1 MENGKKKLVFGGDYM
16 TNNYNQDGSIY
27 YIQNRNK
34 WRCVYKI
41 FDPNTSQFVVKTKQF
56 RSEQDAKDF
65 FATLQYQKGNSL
77 YIRHNGIP
85 VIELIKSILERK
97 LDTGVI
103 AERTYA
109 RTKET
114 ITAME
119 KCDLLKKNI
128 DDISTDE
135 LQMYLN
141 SLRHYSQN
149 TIKKYIDQLNQAFK
163 YAQNK
168 GYIIQNPMFDII
180 RPKSIKKKK
189 EVRALEIEEQQMLT
203 DYLLNVPI
211 QDEPNKNIFLLQMF
225 MGLRVGEALA
235 LQTSDINLHKN
246 IITISKTLTT
256 DKNRKVINTVES
268 YVIDDIDDKG
278 VNDLDTILPT
288 TAQYVAGEREDTR
301 AMKGWFTVND
311 PELILTNAM
320 TDGKAFTVS
329 ARVYLPASVLS
340 TGTGSWDGT
349 DKHNMIASLGD
360 SSFGLRITTGSSG
373 GTTAVQTFVGDG
385 RSWYQINTAQLGE
398 EFVDQWHDIAV
409 TYEGSTLI
417 LYVDGVA
424 VAQREDAGNVVNSGV
439 PFGVG
444 WDPTKSLRTSELTLE
459 SVTVYGEAT
468 LSY

>member
-1 MENGKKKLVFGGDYM
+1 MA
-16 TNNYNQDGSIY
+16 TNYNQDGSIY

-41 FDPNTSQFVVKTKQF
+41 FDPNTSQFIVKTKQF
-56 RSEQDAKDF
+56 RSEQEAKDF

-114 ITAME
+114 IKAME

-180 RPKSIKKKK
+180 RPKSNKKKK

-211 QDEPNKNIFLLQMF
+211 QDEPNKNVFLLQMF
-225 MGLRVGEALA
+225 MGLRIGEALA

-256 DKNRKVINTVES
+256 DKNRKVIMGDTTKTYAGQRQIPIPDS
-268 YVIDDIDDKG
+268 L
-278 VNDLDTILPT
+278 LDTVKNQMRL
-288 TAQYVAGEREDTR
+288 AENH
-301 AMKGWFTVND
+301 K
-311 PELILTNAM
+311 
-320 TDGKAFTVS
+320 
-329 ARVYLPASVLS
+329 
-340 TGTGSWDGT
+340 
-349 DKHNMIASLGD
+349 DKL
-360 SSFGLRITTGSSG
+360 L
-373 GTTAVQTFVGDG
+373 
-385 RSWYQINTAQLGE
+385 
-398 EFVDQWHDIAV
+398 FVDKNNYYLSPRNANTLLQKITKRLGIENISSHSLRHTYGTRCIESGMRAV
-409 TYEGSTLI
+409 TVQRLMGHTDISITLNTYTSI
-417 LYVDGVA
+417 LNKFKE
-424 VAQREDAGNVVNSGV
+424 QELEKVNEYYLNNDILNNR
-439 PFGVG
+439 PLLI
-444 WDPTKSLRTSELTLE
+444 DSEVIE
-459 SVTVYGEAT
+459 RD
-468 LSY
+468 

>member
-1 MENGKKKLVFGGDYM
+1 M

-114 ITAME
+114 IKAME

-256 DKNRKVINTVES
+256 DKNRKVIMGDTTKTYAGQRQIPIPDS
-268 YVIDDIDDKG
+268 L
-278 VNDLDTILPT
+278 LDTVKNQMRLAENHKDKLLFVDTRNNYLAPRKANDRLKTITKKLGISGITTHSLRHTYGTRCIEAGMRAVALQRLMGHTDISVTLNTYTSIFNKYKEQELEKVNSYYLNNDILT
-288 TAQYVAGEREDTR
+288 GKNLLDESEVLERE
-301 AMKGWFTVND
+301 
-311 PELILTNAM
+311 
-320 TDGKAFTVS
+320 
-329 ARVYLPASVLS
+329 
-340 TGTGSWDGT
+340 
-349 DKHNMIASLGD
+349 
-360 SSFGLRITTGSSG
+360 
-373 GTTAVQTFVGDG
+373 
-385 RSWYQINTAQLGE
+385 
-398 EFVDQWHDIAV
+398 
-409 TYEGSTLI
+409 
-417 LYVDGVA
+417 
-424 VAQREDAGNVVNSGV
+424 
-439 PFGVG
+439 
-444 WDPTKSLRTSELTLE
+444 
-459 SVTVYGEAT
+459 
-468 LSY
+468 

>member
-1 MENGKKKLVFGGDYM
+1 M

-114 ITAME
+114 IKAME

-256 DKNRKVINTVES
+256 DKNRKVIMGDTTKTYAGQRQIPIPDS
-268 YVIDDIDDKG
+268 L
-278 VNDLDTILPT
+278 LDTVKNQMRL
-288 TAQYVAGEREDTR
+288 AENH
-301 AMKGWFTVND
+301 K
-311 PELILTNAM
+311 
-320 TDGKAFTVS
+320 
-329 ARVYLPASVLS
+329 
-340 TGTGSWDGT
+340 
-349 DKHNMIASLGD
+349 DKL
-360 SSFGLRITTGSSG
+360 L
-373 GTTAVQTFVGDG
+373 
-385 RSWYQINTAQLGE
+385 
-398 EFVDQWHDIAV
+398 FVDKNNYYLSPRNANTLLQKITKRLGIENISSHSLRHTYGTRCIESGMRAV
-409 TYEGSTLI
+409 TVQRLMGHTDISITLNTYTSI
-417 LYVDGVA
+417 LNKFKE
-424 VAQREDAGNVVNSGV
+424 QELEKVNEYYLNNDILNNR
-439 PFGVG
+439 PLLI
-444 WDPTKSLRTSELTLE
+444 DSEVIE
-459 SVTVYGEAT
+459 RD
-468 LSY
+468 

>member
-1 MENGKKKLVFGGDYM
+1 MA
-16 TNNYNQDGSIY
+16 TNYNQDGSIY

-41 FDPNTSQFVVKTKQF
+41 FDPNTSQFIVKTKQF
-56 RSEQDAKDF
+56 RSEQEAKDF

-114 ITAME
+114 IKAME

-128 DDISTDE
+128 DEVSTDE

-180 RPKSIKKKK
+180 KPKSNKKKK
-189 EVRALEIEEQQMLT
+189 DVRALEIEEQQMLT

-225 MGLRVGEALA
+225 MGLRIGEALA

-256 DKNRKVINTVES
+256 DKNRKVIMGDTTKTYAGQRQIPIPDS
-268 YVIDDIDDKG
+268 L
-278 VNDLDTILPT
+278 LDTVKNQMRL
-288 TAQYVAGEREDTR
+288 AENH
-301 AMKGWFTVND
+301 K
-311 PELILTNAM
+311 
-320 TDGKAFTVS
+320 
-329 ARVYLPASVLS
+329 
-340 TGTGSWDGT
+340 
-349 DKHNMIASLGD
+349 DKL
-360 SSFGLRITTGSSG
+360 L
-373 GTTAVQTFVGDG
+373 
-385 RSWYQINTAQLGE
+385 
-398 EFVDQWHDIAV
+398 FVDKNNYYLSPRNANTLLQKIAKRLGIENISSHSLRHTYGTRCIESGMRAV
-409 TYEGSTLI
+409 TVQRLMGHTDISITLNTYTSI
-417 LYVDGVA
+417 LNKFKE
-424 VAQREDAGNVVNSGV
+424 QELEKVNEYYLNNDILNNR
-439 PFGVG
+439 PLLI
-444 WDPTKSLRTSELTLE
+444 DSEVIE
-459 SVTVYGEAT
+459 RD
-468 LSY
+468 

>member
-1 MENGKKKLVFGGDYM
+1 MA
-16 TNNYNQDGSIY
+16 NNYNQDGSIY

-41 FDPNTSQFVVKTKQF
+41 FDPNTSQFIVKTKQF
-56 RSEQDAKDF
+56 RSEQEAKDF

-114 ITAME
+114 IKAME

-180 RPKSIKKKK
+180 RPKSNKKKK

-225 MGLRVGEALA
+225 MGLRIGEALA

-256 DKNRKVINTVES
+256 DKNRKVIMGDTTKTYAGQRQIPIPDS
-268 YVIDDIDDKG
+268 L
-278 VNDLDTILPT
+278 LDTVKNQMRL
-288 TAQYVAGEREDTR
+288 AENH
-301 AMKGWFTVND
+301 K
-311 PELILTNAM
+311 
-320 TDGKAFTVS
+320 
-329 ARVYLPASVLS
+329 
-340 TGTGSWDGT
+340 
-349 DKHNMIASLGD
+349 DKL
-360 SSFGLRITTGSSG
+360 L
-373 GTTAVQTFVGDG
+373 
-385 RSWYQINTAQLGE
+385 
-398 EFVDQWHDIAV
+398 FVDKNNYYLSPRNAN
-409 TYEGSTLI
+409 TLLQKI
-417 LYVDGVA
+417 
-424 VAQREDAGNVVNSGV
+424 
-439 PFGVG
+439 
-444 WDPTKSLRTSELTLE
+444 TKRLGIENISSHSLRHTYGTLCI
-459 SVTVYGEAT
+459 
-468 LSY
+468 

>member
-1 MENGKKKLVFGGDYM
+1 MA
-16 TNNYNQDGSIY
+16 TNYNQDGSIY

-41 FDPNTSQFVVKTKQF
+41 FDPNTSQFIVKTKQF
-56 RSEQDAKDF
+56 RSEQEAKDF

-114 ITAME
+114 IKAME

-180 RPKSIKKKK
+180 RPKSNKKKK

-225 MGLRVGEALA
+225 MGLRIGEALA

-256 DKNRKVINTVES
+256 DKNRKVIMGDTTKTYAGQRQIPIPDS
-268 YVIDDIDDKG
+268 L
-278 VNDLDTILPT
+278 LDTVKNQMRL
-288 TAQYVAGEREDTR
+288 AENH
-301 AMKGWFTVND
+301 K
-311 PELILTNAM
+311 
-320 TDGKAFTVS
+320 
-329 ARVYLPASVLS
+329 
-340 TGTGSWDGT
+340 
-349 DKHNMIASLGD
+349 DKL
-360 SSFGLRITTGSSG
+360 L
-373 GTTAVQTFVGDG
+373 
-385 RSWYQINTAQLGE
+385 
-398 EFVDQWHDIAV
+398 FVDKNNYYLSPRNANTLLQKIAKRLGIENISSHSLRHTYGTRCIESGMRAV
-409 TYEGSTLI
+409 TVQRLMGHTDISITLNTYTSI
-417 LYVDGVA
+417 LNKFKE
-424 VAQREDAGNVVNSGV
+424 QELEKVNEYYLNNDILNNR
-439 PFGVG
+439 PLLI
-444 WDPTKSLRTSELTLE
+444 DSEVIE
-459 SVTVYGEAT
+459 RD
-468 LSY
+468 

>member
-1 MENGKKKLVFGGDYM
+1 MA
-16 TNNYNQDGSIY
+16 NNYNQDGSIY

-41 FDPNTSQFVVKTKQF
+41 FDPNTSQFIVKTKQF
-56 RSEQDAKDF
+56 RSEQEAKDF

-114 ITAME
+114 IKAME

-180 RPKSIKKKK
+180 RPKSNKKKK

-225 MGLRVGEALA
+225 MGLRIGEALA
-235 LQTSDINLHKN
+235 LQTTDINLHKN

-256 DKNRKVINTVES
+256 DKNRKVIMGDTTKTYAGQRQIPIPDS
-268 YVIDDIDDKG
+268 L
-278 VNDLDTILPT
+278 LDTVKNQMRL
-288 TAQYVAGEREDTR
+288 AENH
-301 AMKGWFTVND
+301 K
-311 PELILTNAM
+311 
-320 TDGKAFTVS
+320 
-329 ARVYLPASVLS
+329 
-340 TGTGSWDGT
+340 
-349 DKHNMIASLGD
+349 DKL
-360 SSFGLRITTGSSG
+360 L
-373 GTTAVQTFVGDG
+373 
-385 RSWYQINTAQLGE
+385 
-398 EFVDQWHDIAV
+398 FVDKNNYYLSPRNANTLLQKITKRLGIENISSHSLRHTYGTRCIESGMRAV
-409 TYEGSTLI
+409 TVQRLMGHTDISITLNTYTSI
-417 LYVDGVA
+417 LNKFKE
-424 VAQREDAGNVVNSGV
+424 QELEKVNEYYLNNDILNNK
-439 PFGVG
+439 PLLI
-444 WDPTKSLRTSELTLE
+444 DSEVIE
-459 SVTVYGEAT
+459 RD
-468 LSY
+468 

>member
-1 MENGKKKLVFGGDYM
+1 MA
-16 TNNYNQDGSIY
+16 NNYNQDGSIY

-41 FDPNTSQFVVKTKQF
+41 FDPNTSQFIVKTKQF
-56 RSEQDAKDF
+56 RSEQEAKDF

-103 AERTYA
+103 SERTYA

-114 ITAME
+114 IKSME

-128 DDISTDE
+128 DEVSTDE

-149 TIKKYIDQLNQAFK
+149 TIKKYIDQLNQAFR

-180 RPKSIKKKK
+180 KPKSNKKKK
-189 EVRALEIEEQQMLT
+189 DVRALEIEEQQMLT

-225 MGLRVGEALA
+225 MGLRIGEALA
-235 LQTSDINLHKN
+235 LQTTDINLHKN

-256 DKNRKVINTVES
+256 DKNRKVIMGDTTKTYAGQRQIPIPDS
-268 YVIDDIDDKG
+268 L
-278 VNDLDTILPT
+278 LDTVKNQMRL
-288 TAQYVAGEREDTR
+288 AENH
-301 AMKGWFTVND
+301 K
-311 PELILTNAM
+311 
-320 TDGKAFTVS
+320 
-329 ARVYLPASVLS
+329 
-340 TGTGSWDGT
+340 
-349 DKHNMIASLGD
+349 DKL
-360 SSFGLRITTGSSG
+360 L
-373 GTTAVQTFVGDG
+373 
-385 RSWYQINTAQLGE
+385 
-398 EFVDQWHDIAV
+398 FVDKNNYYLSPRNANTLLQKITKRLGIENISSHSLRHTYGTRCIESGMRAV
-409 TYEGSTLI
+409 TVQRLMGHTDISITLNTYTSI
-417 LYVDGVA
+417 LNKFKE
-424 VAQREDAGNVVNSGV
+424 QELEKVNEYYLNNDILNNR
-439 PFGVG
+439 PLLI
-444 WDPTKSLRTSELTLE
+444 DSEVIE
-459 SVTVYGEAT
+459 RD
-468 LSY
+468 

>member
-1 MENGKKKLVFGGDYM
+1 MA
-16 TNNYNQDGSIY
+16 NNYNQDGSIY
-27 YIQNRNK
+27 YIQNRDK

-41 FDPNTSQFVVKTKQF
+41 FDPNTSQFIVKTKQF

-114 ITAME
+114 IKAME

-180 RPKSIKKKK
+180 RPKSNKKKK

-225 MGLRVGEALA
+225 MGLRIGEALA

-256 DKNRKVINTVES
+256 DKNRKVIMGDTTKTYAGQRQIPIPDS
-268 YVIDDIDDKG
+268 L
-278 VNDLDTILPT
+278 LDTVKNQMRL
-288 TAQYVAGEREDTR
+288 AENH
-301 AMKGWFTVND
+301 K
-311 PELILTNAM
+311 
-320 TDGKAFTVS
+320 
-329 ARVYLPASVLS
+329 
-340 TGTGSWDGT
+340 
-349 DKHNMIASLGD
+349 DKL
-360 SSFGLRITTGSSG
+360 L
-373 GTTAVQTFVGDG
+373 
-385 RSWYQINTAQLGE
+385 
-398 EFVDQWHDIAV
+398 FVDKNNYYLSPRNANTLLQKIAKRLGIENISSHSLRHTYGTRCIESGMRAV
-409 TYEGSTLI
+409 TVQRLMGHTDISITLNTYTSI
-417 LYVDGVA
+417 LNKFKE
-424 VAQREDAGNVVNSGV
+424 QELEKVNEYYLNNDILNNR
-439 PFGVG
+439 PLLI
-444 WDPTKSLRTSELTLE
+444 DSEVIE
-459 SVTVYGEAT
+459 RD
-468 LSY
+468 

>member
-1 MENGKKKLVFGGDYM
+1 MA
-16 TNNYNQDGSIY
+16 TNYNQDGSIY

-41 FDPNTSQFVVKTKQF
+41 FDPNTSQFIVKTKQF
-56 RSEQDAKDF
+56 RSEQEAKDF

-114 ITAME
+114 IKAME

-180 RPKSIKKKK
+180 RPKSNKKKK

-211 QDEPNKNIFLLQMF
+211 QDEPNKNVFLLQMF
-225 MGLRVGEALA
+225 MGLRIGEALA

-256 DKNRKVINTVES
+256 DKNRKVIMGDTTKTYAGQRQIPIPDS
-268 YVIDDIDDKG
+268 L
-278 VNDLDTILPT
+278 LDTVKNQMRL
-288 TAQYVAGEREDTR
+288 AENH
-301 AMKGWFTVND
+301 K
-311 PELILTNAM
+311 
-320 TDGKAFTVS
+320 
-329 ARVYLPASVLS
+329 
-340 TGTGSWDGT
+340 
-349 DKHNMIASLGD
+349 DKL
-360 SSFGLRITTGSSG
+360 L
-373 GTTAVQTFVGDG
+373 
-385 RSWYQINTAQLGE
+385 
-398 EFVDQWHDIAV
+398 FVDKNNYYLSPRNANTLLQKIAKRLGIENISSHSLRHTYGTRCIESGMRAV
-409 TYEGSTLI
+409 TVQRLMGHTDISITLNTYTSI
-417 LYVDGVA
+417 LNKFKE
-424 VAQREDAGNVVNSGV
+424 QELEKVNEYYLNNDILNNR
-439 PFGVG
+439 PLLI
-444 WDPTKSLRTSELTLE
+444 DSEVIE
-459 SVTVYGEAT
+459 RD
-468 LSY
+468 

>member
-1 MENGKKKLVFGGDYM
+1 MA
-16 TNNYNQDGSIY
+16 TNYNQDGSIY

-41 FDPNTSQFVVKTKQF
+41 FDPNTSQFIVKTKQF
-56 RSEQDAKDF
+56 RSEQEAKDF

-114 ITAME
+114 INAME

-180 RPKSIKKKK
+180 RPKSNKKKK

-211 QDEPNKNIFLLQMF
+211 QDEPNKNVFLLQMF
-225 MGLRVGEALA
+225 MGLRIGEALA

-256 DKNRKVINTVES
+256 DKNRKVI
-268 YVIDDIDDKG
+268 
-278 VNDLDTILPT
+278 
-288 TAQYVAGEREDTR
+288 
-301 AMKGWFTVND
+301 M
-311 PELILTNAM
+311 
-320 TDGKAFTVS
+320 
-329 ARVYLPASVLS
+329 
-340 TGTGSWDGT
+340 
-349 DKHNMIASLGD
+349 
-360 SSFGLRITTGSSG
+360 G
-373 GTTAVQTFVGDG
+373 GTTKTYAGQ
-385 RSWYQINTAQLGE
+385 RQIPIPDSLLDTVKNQMRLAENHKDKLL
-398 EFVDQWHDIAV
+398 FVDKNNYYLSPRNAN
-409 TYEGSTLI
+409 TLLQKI
-417 LYVDGVA
+417 
-424 VAQREDAGNVVNSGV
+424 
-439 PFGVG
+439 
-444 WDPTKSLRTSELTLE
+444 TKRLGIENISSHSLRHTYGTRCIESGIAPVVVQRLMGHTDISITLNTYTSILNKFKEQELEKVNEYYLNNDILNNRPLLIDSE
-459 SVTVYGEAT
+459 VIERD
-468 LSY
+468 

>member
-1 MENGKKKLVFGGDYM
+1 MA
-16 TNNYNQDGSIY
+16 NNYNQDGSIY

-41 FDPNTSQFVVKTKQF
+41 FDPNTSQFIVKTKQF
-56 RSEQDAKDF
+56 RSEQEAKDF

-103 AERTYA
+103 SERTYA

-114 ITAME
+114 IKSME

-128 DDISTDE
+128 DEVSTDE

-149 TIKKYIDQLNQAFK
+149 TIKKYIDQLNQAFR

-180 RPKSIKKKK
+180 KPKSNKKKK
-189 EVRALEIEEQQMLT
+189 DVRALEIEEQQMLT

-225 MGLRVGEALA
+225 MGLRIGEALA
-235 LQTSDINLHKN
+235 LQTTDINLHKN

-256 DKNRKVINTVES
+256 DKNRKVIMGDTTKTYAGQRQIPIPDS
-268 YVIDDIDDKG
+268 L
-278 VNDLDTILPT
+278 LDTVKNQMRL
-288 TAQYVAGEREDTR
+288 AENH
-301 AMKGWFTVND
+301 K
-311 PELILTNAM
+311 
-320 TDGKAFTVS
+320 
-329 ARVYLPASVLS
+329 
-340 TGTGSWDGT
+340 
-349 DKHNMIASLGD
+349 DKL
-360 SSFGLRITTGSSG
+360 L
-373 GTTAVQTFVGDG
+373 
-385 RSWYQINTAQLGE
+385 
-398 EFVDQWHDIAV
+398 FVDKNNYYLSPRNANTLLQKITKRLGIENISSHSLRHTYGTRCIESGMRAV
-409 TYEGSTLI
+409 TVQRLMGHTDISITLNTYTSI
-417 LYVDGVA
+417 LNKFKE
-424 VAQREDAGNVVNSGV
+424 QELEKVNEYYLNNDILNNK
-439 PFGVG
+439 PLLI
-444 WDPTKSLRTSELTLE
+444 DSEVIE
-459 SVTVYGEAT
+459 RD
-468 LSY
+468 